1 MPEKIPLERAAEVQL
16 LKDTGYTDQAIANA
30 TDTAYASVVNIVNGR
45 GRWADINLP
54 LLNEYRQALKTR
66 LEAKAGVIAGELLDS
81 IRSKATTGSLSQQ
94 AIAYGILRTHGR
106 LDAGA
111 STANVAVIT
120 RTDVDDMDALAARL
134 ASRLAGK

>member
-1 MPEKIPLERAAEVQL
+1 MIPVPLDKAAEVRL
-16 LKDTGYTDQAIANA
+16 LKDTGYTDQAIANT
-30 TDTAYASVVNIVNGR
+30 TDMPYNTVLNIVNGR

-54 LLNEYRQALKTR
+54 LLNEYRLALKTR

-106 LDAGA
+106 LDAGE

-120 RTDVDDMDALAARL
+120 RTDVDDMDALASRL